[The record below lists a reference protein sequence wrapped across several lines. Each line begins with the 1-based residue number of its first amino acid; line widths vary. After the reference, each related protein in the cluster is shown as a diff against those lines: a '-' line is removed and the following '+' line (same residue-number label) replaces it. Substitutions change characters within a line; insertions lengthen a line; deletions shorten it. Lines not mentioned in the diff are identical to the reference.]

1 MQFLSY
7 QDDRSPIC
15 PSCQI
20 CNENCKHVARCPEEG
35 WTTAFVQST
44 QEVERWMTA
53 QHTHSNLSHL
63 LLRYLRGRG
72 TITCLECATDLNLP
86 PVYKEYVASQDV
98 IGWDGYAMGMI
109 SNKLLPLQSVI
120 GHNSKSSSNATSWIS
135 GFITQLLQVTHTQWI
150 YRCVLVH
157 DRATGTLILTHKE
170 ELLKEIEHQLLL
182 GADGL
187 DKQDRFFLKCN
198 FNKLATTSREH
209 QEYWLLAI
217 QAAREAS
224 WICSGRDDMTHCGG
238 HGRGRRRAYD

>member
-1 MQFLSY
+1 MLGIAGTMQFLSY

-63 LLRYLRGRG
+63 LLRYLLRYLQGRG

-109 SNKLLPLQSVI
+109 SNKLLPLQSAI
-120 GHNSKSSSNATSWIS
+120 KHNSKSSSNATRWIS
-135 GFITQLLQVTHTQWI
+135 EFITQLLQVTHTQ
-150 YRCVLVH
+150 
-157 DRATGTLILTHKE
+157 
-170 ELLKEIEHQLLL
+170 
-182 GADGL
+182 
-187 DKQDRFFLKCN
+187 
-198 FNKLATTSREH
+198 
-209 QEYWLLAI
+209 
-217 QAAREAS
+217 
-224 WICSGRDDMTHCGG
+224 
-238 HGRGRRRAYD
+238 

>member
-1 MQFLSY
+1 
-7 QDDRSPIC
+7 
-15 PSCQI
+15 
-20 CNENCKHVARCPEEG
+20 V
-35 WTTAFVQST
+35 FVQST

-63 LLRYLRGRG
+63 LLRYLQGRG

-86 PVYKEYVASQDV
+86 PVYREYAASQDV

-109 SNKLLPLQSVI
+109 SNKLLPLQSAI
-120 GHNSKSSSNATSWIS
+120 GHDSKSSSNATCWIS

-157 DRATGTLILTHKE
+157 DCATGTLISTHKE
-170 ELLKEIEHQLLL
+170 ELLKEIKHQLLL

-187 DKQDRFFLKCN
+187 DEQDWFLLECN
-198 FNKLATTSREH
+198 FDKLATTSGEH

-224 WICSGRDDMTHCGG
+224 WICLGWDDTMHCGG
-238 HGRGRRRAYD
+238 HGWGRRWAYD